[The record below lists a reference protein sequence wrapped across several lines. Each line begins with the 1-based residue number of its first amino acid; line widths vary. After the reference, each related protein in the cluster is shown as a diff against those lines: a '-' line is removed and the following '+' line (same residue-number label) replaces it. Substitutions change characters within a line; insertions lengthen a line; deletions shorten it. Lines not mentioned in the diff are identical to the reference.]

1 MELEALRTELLS
13 HALPPTDQ
21 QRDAIF
27 ASELEY
33 LLRAAPGSGKTW
45 TACRRFIWRAAS
57 WPYPVGGIALLS
69 FTNVA
74 IREFQDAAAR
84 LGQSQLLRDPNYLG
98 TFDAFVERFIL
109 GPFGHLLTGAKT
121 RPALYRGPRPGDRKN
136 SKLQCW
142 IAIAPNKKMPVYA
155 WDIVPA
161 VEANQAVFRTSN
173 GLGSKLLD
181 ASAAFT
187 AVKELLKL
195 GFYTHAQRAFWA
207 RKLLKERPHITARL
221 ALRFPEII
229 VDEAQDTNIWLLHL
243 LSRVRGKGTR
253 VTLVGDPDQCIY
265 SFAMADANSLSELK
279 EKWQIPEMPLDKSF
293 RCNDPI
299 ATAVRSLGTNQ
310 AFTGRGDAGS
320 PHRRPFIFR
329 ETSEDFS
336 ESIGAFRRLLGLA
349 QIADQESAIICR
361 GNDHLQSVRGQV
373 NYANLEGKTKRLAES
388 AFYRDC
394 RRDYKQAFQGV
405 EEVLRDLIWNDEEW
419 ARIDDA
425 PDSALAERVRETV
438 WKFVKSERG
447 LPPVSMT
454 GDLWVGT
461 MKDRLAAL
469 IESLGAPPVPKLG
482 QKIQRRGLEQQQLL
496 LPLFEEQKL
505 FPNIRHDTIHQVKGE
520 SIGAVLV
527 IGSAKFW
534 NSVIT
539 AIVGNENNEDRR
551 LAYVA
556 ITRAKDLVLLSTP
569 KTHFDKHI
577 EQWKTWGFEPFV

>member
-1 MELEALRTELLS
+1 M
-13 HALPPTDQ
+13 
-21 QRDAIF
+21 
-27 ASELEY
+27 
-33 LLRAAPGSGKTW
+33 
-45 TACRRFIWRAAS
+45 
-57 WPYPVGGIALLS
+57 GGIALLS

-84 LGQSQLLRDPNYLG
+84 LGQTQLLRDPNYLG

-136 SKLQCW
+136 TKLQCW
-142 IAIAPNKKMPVYA
+142 IENGPKKMPVYA
-155 WDIVPA
+155 WKIVPA
-161 VEANQAVFRTSN
+161 IESNQLVFRAGEYGN
-173 GLGSKLLD
+173 KLLD
-181 ASAAFT
+181 KAKAAAAT
-187 AVKELLKL
+187 TELLRL
-195 GFYTHAQRAFWA
+195 GFYTHEQRAYWA
-207 RKLLKERPHITARL
+207 NRVLAEKPHITARL
-221 ALRFPEII
+221 ALRFPEIL
-229 VDEAQDTNIWLLHL
+229 VDEAQDTNIWLLRL
-243 LSRVRGKGTR
+243 LGKLRDAGTSM
-253 VTLVGDPDQCIY
+253 TLVGDPDQCIY

-279 EKWQIPEMPLDKSF
+279 EKWQIPERPLDKSF
-293 RCNDPI
+293 RCNNPI
-299 ATAVRSLGTNQ
+299 AAAVRSLGTNQ
-310 AFTGRGDAGS
+310 AFTGRGDAGG

-329 ETSEDFS
+329 ETMEDFS
-336 ESIGAFRRLLGLA
+336 ESISAFRRLLGLA

-373 NYANLEGKTKRLAES
+373 NYANLEGRTKRLAES

-405 EEVLRDLIWNDEEW
+405 EEVLRDLIWDDEEW

-425 PDSALAERVRETV
+425 ADSAQAERVRETI
-438 WKFVKSERG
+438 WKFVKNENG
-447 LPPVSMT
+447 LPPVSLT
-454 GDLWVGT
+454 GDIWVAT

-482 QKIQRRGLEQQQLL
+482 QKIQKRGLEQQQLL

-534 NSVIT
+534 NSVVT
-539 AIVGNENNEDRR
+539 AIMDNKNSEDRR

-556 ITRAKDLVLLSTP
+556 MTRAKDLVMLSTP
-569 KTHFDKHI
+569 ANHFDKHI
-577 EQWKTWGFEPFV
+577 SQWRSWGFEPFS

>member
-1 MELEALRTELLS
+1 MELETLRSELLS
-13 HALPPTDQ
+13 QALCPTDQ

-84 LGQSQLLRDPNYLG
+84 LGQTQLLRDPNYLG

-109 GPFGHLLTGAKT
+109 GPFGHLLIGAKT
-121 RPALYRGPRPGDRKN
+121 RPTLYRGPRPGDRKN
-136 SKLQCW
+136 VKLQCW
-142 IAIAPNKKMPVYA
+142 VENGPRKMPVYA
-155 WDIVPA
+155 WEIVPA
-161 VEANQAVFRTSN
+161 IESNQLVFRAGEYGN
-173 GLGSKLLD
+173 KLLD
-181 ASAAFT
+181 KTKAAAAT
-187 AVKELLKL
+187 TELLRL
-195 GFYTHAQRAFWA
+195 GFYTHAQRAYWA
-207 RKLLKERPHITARL
+207 NRILAERPHITARL
-221 ALRFPEII
+221 ALRFSEII
-229 VDEAQDTNIWLLHL
+229 VDEAQDTNVWLLRL
-243 LSRVRGKGTR
+243 LGKLREAGTCM
-253 VTLVGDPDQCIY
+253 TLVGDPDQCIY

-279 EKWQIPEMPLDKSF
+279 EKWQIPERPLDKSF
-293 RCNDPI
+293 RCNNPI
-299 ATAVRSLGTNQ
+299 AAAVRSLGTNQ
-310 AFTGRGDAGS
+310 AFTGRGDVGG

-329 ETSEDFS
+329 ETSEDFN

-373 NYANLEGKTKRLAES
+373 NYASLEGNTKRLAES

-405 EEVLRDLIWNDEEW
+405 EGVLRDLIWNDEEW

-425 PDSALAERVRETV
+425 PDSALAERVGETV
-438 WKFVKSERG
+438 WKFVKSEKG
-447 LPPVSMT
+447 LPPVSLT

-469 IESLGAPPVPKLG
+469 IESLGAPPVAKLG
-482 QKIQRRGLEQQQLL
+482 QKIQKRGLEQQQLL
-496 LPLFEEQKL
+496 LPLFEEQRL

-534 NSVIT
+534 NSVVT
-539 AIVGNENNEDRR
+539 AIVDNENSEDRR

-556 ITRAKDLVLLSTP
+556 MTRAKDLVLLSTP
-569 KTHFDKHI
+569 KTHFDKYIHL
-577 EQWKTWGFEPFV
+577 WKSWGFQPFL

>member
-1 MELEALRTELLS
+1 MELEALRSELLS
-13 HALPPTDQ
+13 QALRPTDQ

-74 IREFQDAAAR
+74 IREFQEAAAE
-84 LGQSQLLRDPNYLG
+84 LGQTQLLRDPNYLG

-109 GPFGHLLTGAKT
+109 GPFGHLLAGAKT

-136 SKLQCW
+136 AKLRCW
-142 IAIAPNKKMPVYA
+142 ISNGPKPMPIYA
-155 WDIVPA
+155 WDIIPA
-161 VEANQAVFRTSN
+161 VEANQAVFRASN
-173 GLGSKLLD
+173 DFGGKLLD
-181 ASAAFT
+181 TTAAFT

-243 LSRVRGKGTR
+243 LNRVRGKGTR

-265 SFAMADANSLSELK
+265 SFAQADANSLSELK
-279 EKWQIPEMPLDKSF
+279 EKWQIPERPLDKSF
-293 RCNDPI
+293 RCNNPI
-299 ATAVRSLGTNQ
+299 AAAVRSLGTNR
-310 AFTGRGDAGS
+310 AFTGRGDAGG
-320 PHRRPFIFR
+320 PHRFPFIFR

-336 ESIGAFRRLLGLA
+336 ESVSAFRRLLGLA
-349 QIADQESAIICR
+349 EIPDQESAIICR

-394 RRDYKQAFQGV
+394 RRDYKEAFKGV
-405 EEVLRDLIWNDEEW
+405 EEVLRDLIWSDEEW

-425 PDSALAERVRETV
+425 PDSGLAERVRETI
-438 WKFVKSERG
+438 WRFVKNEKG
-447 LPPVSMT
+447 LPPVSLT

-482 QKIQRRGLEQQQLL
+482 QKIQKRGLEQQQLL

-534 NSVIT
+534 NSVVT
-539 AIVGNENNEDRR
+539 AIVDNENNENRR

-556 ITRAKDLVLLSTP
+556 MTRAKDLVLLSTP
-569 KTHFDKHI
+569 KTHFDKYI
-577 EQWKTWGFEPFV
+577 DQWKSWGFEPFT